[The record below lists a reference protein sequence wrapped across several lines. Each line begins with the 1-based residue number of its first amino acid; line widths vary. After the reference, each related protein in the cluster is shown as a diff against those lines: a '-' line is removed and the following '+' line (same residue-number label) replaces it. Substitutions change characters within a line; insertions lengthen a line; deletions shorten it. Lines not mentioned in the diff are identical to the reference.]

1 MKKLLSLVL
10 CLVLVFSMAA
20 CGNSNAGTTTTTPT
34 KAPVESS
41 QTGTTTET
49 TPANTVVED
58 AAMGYFANFADDRNM
73 ISIAK
78 LLEKMVAGEEVVIL
92 DIRRADDYNAGH
104 LKGAVNIPYGTAI
117 AENLEKIPDDVV
129 IYVNCYSGQTSSQTV
144 SVLRA
149 AGKYT
154 VNIQGGWK
162 AISAAEGVADFT
174 ETTANTF
181 PEGTYAVADEMEK
194 AILDYYTAATTGTYS
209 SFNFPVA
216 AAKELVDAQSDA
228 YTFVSVR
235 SADDYAAGHI
245 PGAINIPF
253 GKNMQESFNKIPK
266 DKPVIVYCYSGQTSS
281 QTMGILRLLGFEA
294 YSLLGGSNGD
304 AGALM
309 TEK

>member
-20 CGNSNAGTTTTTPT
+20 CGNNGGTTTEPT
-34 KAPVESS
+34 KAPVEN
-41 QTGTTTET
+41 QTNNTTET
-49 TPANTVVED
+49 TNGVVEE
-58 AAMGYFANFADDRNM
+58 AAMGYFANFPDDRNM
-73 ISIAK
+73 ISVAK
-78 LLEKMVAGEEVVIL
+78 LLEKMAAGEEVVIL

-104 LKGAVNIPYGTAI
+104 LKGAVNLPYGAAV
-117 AENLEKIPDDVV
+117 AENLEKIPNDVM

-144 SVLRA
+144 SILRA

-162 AISAAEGVADFT
+162 AISAAEGIADYT

-181 PEGTYAVADEMEK
+181 PEGTYEVADEIEK
-194 AILDYYTAATTGTYS
+194 AIADYYTAATSGTYS

-253 GKNMQESFNKIPK
+253 GKNMQESFNQIPK

-281 QTMGILRLLGFEA
+281 QTMGILRLLGYEA